1 MGVARGRRTC
11 YPGPSQI
18 TIGRPDERCNAR
30 PACDAEET
38 TFDATMSRGVQD
50 AKMAEH
56 HATRASGIARHLDT
70 SVHSD
75 DVDAIER
82 LRERIS
88 GREARRD
95 RIKAYNASCRKGTPD
110 PSLLTASERN
120 ELEGLRRIVAYQLSK
135 GAGFPSYVLTNLDAT
150 IRKDKERIAEIERRA
165 RRAAEAEDNS
175 GVVVRTT
182 GEYCTVTFAQKPDRA
197 ILNALKAVIVHRR
210 T

>member
-1 MGVARGRRTC
+1 
-11 YPGPSQI
+11 
-18 TIGRPDERCNAR
+18 
-30 PACDAEET
+30 
-38 TFDATMSRGVQD
+38 MSRGVQD

-95 RIKAYNASCRKGTPD
+95 RIKAYNASCRKGTPN

-135 GAGFPSYVLTNLDAT
+135 GAGFPSYVLTNLNAT

-175 GVVVRTT
+175 GVVVVVVVVRTT

-197 ILNALKAVIVHRR
+197 ILNALKAAGFRWAGGSWHGRADALPADLR
-210 T
+210 ETA